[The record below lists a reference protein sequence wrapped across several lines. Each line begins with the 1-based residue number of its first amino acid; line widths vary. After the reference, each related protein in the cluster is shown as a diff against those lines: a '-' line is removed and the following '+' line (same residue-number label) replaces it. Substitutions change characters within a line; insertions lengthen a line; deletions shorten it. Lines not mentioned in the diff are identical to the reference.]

1 MLSDDEHLL
10 AVNESLVML
19 NQHQYK
25 SLVIA
30 CRPTSPD
37 VNVTLKKDEQPV
49 SFLSYF
55 DFFCC
60 IFNCFHQF
68 ILQRY

>member
-37 VNVTLKKDEQPV
+37 VNVTLKKDEAT
-49 SFLSYF
+49 SK
-55 DFFCC
+55 FFI
-60 IFNCFHQF
+60 IF
-68 ILQRY
+68 